1 MSNLRPLKCIF
12 KYFLKSGL
20 ISGVGSQDIFRK
32 NHVQKLCVK
41 YCLAVLQSAL
51 LTLHPVRVS
60 QQALHCH
67 LQFLHVCF
75 CVVLANPW
83 VVFLSSA
90 PARES
95 VLHAVTAEVAV
106 SVSCISHN
114 SVGARLPSEFL
125 VWYGNSWCGYCS
137 LCSFQFAVFLSTS
150 FFSPTS

>member
-1 MSNLRPLKCIF
+1 M
-12 KYFLKSGL
+12 
-20 ISGVGSQDIFRK
+20 
-32 NHVQKLCVK
+32 K

-114 SVGARLPSEFL
+114 SVGQGCPQSFWFGMETAGVVIALCVPFSLLFSLALLSSPQLPKYFEFAGFL
-125 VWYGNSWCGYCS
+125 V
-137 LCSFQFAVFLSTS
+137 
-150 FFSPTS
+150 